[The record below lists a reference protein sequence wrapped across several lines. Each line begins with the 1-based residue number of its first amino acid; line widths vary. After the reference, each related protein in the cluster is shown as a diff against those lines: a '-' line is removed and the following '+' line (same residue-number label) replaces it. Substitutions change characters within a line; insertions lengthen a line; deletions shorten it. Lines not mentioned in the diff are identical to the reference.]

1 MTTTPEQL
9 DKIDK
14 KYFLSYQQEVI
25 LEEARLNVIE
35 KSIRVGITFAQ
46 AMRGVRRRMLGMG
59 NLLHTSVNE
68 NVAKSFIKDCR
79 TFCKLYDVAGASDVR
94 ELEVW
99 NQSENRK
106 ETAFEIEFKKQQ
118 VFIKVFS
125 SNPDAIRGEGGEVNI
140 DEITSHKRGDDMLQ
154 AAGGRTM
161 WGFPLNI
168 WSSHKGVN
176 SPLNRLIKEQR
187 ALGDKSRWKIKTV
200 TLWDALNAGLLE
212 KINSVSGANMTRE
225 DFIADTKA
233 AVGGEDAF
241 GEECE
246 CKPRASGAQ
255 AIKWQYIDIARR
267 SSYLTRKMLSG
278 DESFDVA
285 NWIAPLVEP
294 LRAMQRTAIGYDIA
308 RTGHLSAVPI
318 FGNDGT
324 AWHLLALLTMHGRS
338 FRMQFEAICAIMR
351 AVPAMVGA
359 GDATGLGMQTCEDLV
374 NVFGDRFQAVNFGAS
389 KTEIGTKMVKVFED
403 GRIRIPEAREHEDIQ
418 FDLAAIQIADSIG
431 KQTRYVETKNPV
443 NPLSHCDIA
452 WAIGLA
458 LFRGEQTSGIGAM
471 VI

>member
-1 MTTTPEQL
+1 MDLTVEQL
-9 DKIDK
+9 DKVDR
-14 KYFLSYQQEVI
+14 KYFLDYQTDVI

-35 KSIRVGITFAQ
+35 KSIRVGITFCE
-46 AMRGVRRRMLGMG
+46 AMRAVRRRMLGLG

-68 NVAKSFIKDCR
+68 NVAKSFIKDCKQ
-79 TFCKLYDVAGASDVR
+79 FCKLYDVAGASDVK

-99 NQSENRK
+99 NVSENRK
-106 ETAFEIEFKKQQ
+106 ETAFEIDFTRQNN
-118 VFIKVFS
+118 FIKVFS

-161 WGFPLNI
+161 WGYPLNI
-168 WSSHKGVN
+168 WSSHKGMN

-187 ALGDKSRWKIKTV
+187 ALGAASRWKIKTV
-200 TLWDALNAGLLE
+200 TIWDALNAGLLE
-212 KINSVSGANMTRE
+212 KISEVTGAVMTRE

-246 CKPRASGAQ
+246 CRPRASGAQ
-255 AIKWQYIDIARR
+255 AIKWQYIDLAKRP
-267 SSYLTRKMLSG
+267 LFLLRKAIEG
-278 DESFDVA
+278 DESFDVG
-285 NWIAPLVEP
+285 NWLAPLVGP
-294 LRAMQRTAIGYDIA
+294 LRAMQKAALGYDIA

-324 AWHLLALLTMHGRS
+324 GWTLLALLTMHKRS
-338 FRMQFEAICAIMR
+338 FRKQFEAICEIMR
-351 AVPAMVGA
+351 AVPNLMAA
-359 GDATGLGMQTCEDLV
+359 GDATGLGMQTCEDLTAI
-374 NVFGDRFQAVNFGAS
+374 FGDRFLGVNFGAD

-403 GRIRIPEAREHEDIQ
+403 GRIRLPEAREHEDIQ
-418 FDLAAIQIADSIG
+418 FDLAAIQIADSTG
-431 KQTRYVETKNPV
+431 KLTRFEETQNPI
-443 NPLSHCDIA
+443 NKLSHCDIA

-458 LFRGEQTSGIGAM
+458 LFRGESGLGFG
-471 VI
+471 VW

>member
-1 MTTTPEQL
+1 MTDTAEQL
-9 DKIDK
+9 DSTDK
-14 KYFLSYQQEVI
+14 KYFLSYQQDVI

-46 AMRGVRRRMLGMG
+46 AMRGVRRRMLGLG

-68 NVAKSFIKDCR
+68 NVAKSFIKDCSR
-79 TFCKLYDVAGASDVR
+79 FCKLYDVAGASDVR
-94 ELEVW
+94 ELDVW

-106 ETAFEIEFKKQQ
+106 ETAFEIEFTKQGT
-118 VFIKVFS
+118 FIKVFS

-161 WGFPLNI
+161 WGYPLNI

-200 TLWDALNAGLLE
+200 TLWDALDAGLLE
-212 KINSVSGANMTRE
+212 KINAVSGANMTRE

-246 CKPRASGAQ
+246 CRPRASGAQ
-255 AIKWQYIDIARR
+255 AIKWQYIDAAKREQF
-267 SSYLTRKMLSG
+267 LLRKMVDG

-285 NWIAPLVEP
+285 NWIAPLVIP
-294 LRAMQRTAIGYDIA
+294 LRSMQKAALGYDIA

-324 AWHLLALLTMHGRS
+324 SWNLMALLTMHRRA
-338 FRMQFEAICAIMR
+338 FRKQFEAICEIMR
-351 AVPAMVGA
+351 AVPNMVAA
-359 GDATGLGMQTCEDLV
+359 GDSTGLGMQTCEDLV
-374 NVFGDRFQAVNFGAS
+374 EIFGDRFHAVNFGAS
-389 KTEIGTKMVKVFED
+389 KTEVGTKMVKVFED
-403 GRIRIPEAREHEDIQ
+403 GRIRIPEAREQEDIQ

-431 KQTRYVETKNPV
+431 KMTRYVETKNPV

-458 LFRGEQTSGIGAM
+458 LYRGEQGSSIGALAG
-471 VI
+471 